1 MTSYNRTLAID
12 IETFSDEDLGRV
24 GVYKYTDTLKG
35 TSSPAFDI
43 LLFAYAYDDE
53 PVQIVDLT
61 KEKLPQAVVRDLYD
75 ALVLKTA
82 FNASFER
89 VCLNHYLNGITGPWE
104 CTMIRAWELGIA
116 GNLATVGARL
126 GLPIDARKL
135 DGGYLIRTFCKPRKP
150 SKNNPATRWTADTK
164 PEEWA
169 LFTEYCMRD
178 VEAERA
184 IRERLL
190 RLPMFPGEWDLYRLD
205 QSINDRGILVDQAFC
220 KAAMQIANDITRD
233 AQQRYTAL
241 TGIENP
247 NSLPALKAWLKAE
260 TGREI
265 SSVTKDT
272 LPELVEELAD
282 YPQAA
287 EALEIR
293 ALLGKTSIAKYQ
305 KMLDTM
311 CADGRSRGNTQ
322 FFGAKTGRWA
332 GRLIQLQ
339 NLPQN
344 HIEDLD
350 TAREAVASGDYE
362 WLSMLYD
369 DPTDVLRQ
377 CIRTAIVPAPG
388 KKFIVADF
396 SAIEARVIAWLAGE
410 TWRLETFAAGGD
422 IYCASASQMFG
433 VPVEKHGVNGHL
445 RQKGKVAEL
454 ALGYAGSVGAL
465 KAMGALKM
473 GMEEHELKPI
483 VDKWRKASPNVV
495 RLWHLIEDACFRC
508 IQDHKPQR
516 INNYLSVLWERGI
529 LFIVLPSG
537 RRMGYVRPRLEA
549 DAYGRPKM
557 SYEDIIG
564 GKVGRV
570 ETYYGKLTEN
580 VVQAT
585 ARDCL
590 AHAMLALD
598 QAGYEIVFHV
608 HDEVIVEI
616 DENASA
622 LETVCSMMS
631 APIPWAPGLPLRA
644 DGYECSYYKKD

>member
-1 MTSYNRTLAID
+1 MTSYDRTLAID
-12 IETFSDEDLGRV
+12 IETFSDMDLGKV
-24 GVYKYTDTLKG
+24 GVYKYTD
-35 TSSPAFDI
+35 SPAFEI
-43 LLFAYAYDDE
+43 LLFAYAYDDG

-61 KEKLPQAVVRDLYD
+61 KEKLPQPLVRDLYD
-75 ALVLKTA
+75 GRVLKTA

-89 VCLNHYLNGITGPWE
+89 VCLNKYLNGLTGPWD

-116 GNLATVGARL
+116 GNLATVGERV
-126 GLPIDARKL
+126 GVKEEARKF
-135 DGGYLIRTFCKPRKP
+135 DGSHLIRLFCKPRKP
-150 SKNNPATRWTADTK
+150 SKNNPATRWTAETK

-169 LFTEYCMRD
+169 CFVAYCKQD

-184 IRERLL
+184 IREKLL
-190 RLPMFPGEWDLYRLD
+190 QLPMLESERQLYKLD
-205 QSINDRGILVDQAFC
+205 QRINDRGILVDADFC
-220 KAAMQIANDITRD
+220 DAAIRVSDDLTED
-233 AQQRYTAL
+233 AQMRYKAL

-247 NSLPALKAWLKAE
+247 NSLVALKKWLRDQ
-260 TGREI
+260 TGEDV
-265 SSVTKDT
+265 SSITKET
-272 LPELVEELAD
+272 LPQLVEQFAA
-282 YPQAA
+282 YPAVR
-287 EALEIR
+287 EALQIR
-293 ALLGKTSIAKYQ
+293 SLLGKTSIAKYQ
-305 KMLDTM
+305 KMLETM
-311 CADGRSRGNTQ
+311 CSDGRSRGNTQ

-332 GRLIQLQ
+332 GRQIQLQ

-344 HIEDLD
+344 HLDDLD
-350 TAREAVASGDYE
+350 TARSAVAEGDYE
-362 WLSMLYD
+362 LLAMMYD

-377 CIRTAIVPAPG
+377 CIRTAIIPSPG

-410 TWRLETFAAGGD
+410 QWRLDTFAAGGD

-473 GMEEHELKPI
+473 GMEENELKPI
-483 VDKWRKASPNVV
+483 VEKWREASPHVV
-495 RLWHLIEDACFRC
+495 ELWHFIENACFAC
-508 IQDHKPQR
+508 IRDRKPHR
-516 INNYLSVLWERGI
+516 INNYLSVLWDHGI

-537 RRMGYVRPRLEA
+537 RRMGYVRPWMDR
-549 DAYGRPKM
+549 DPYGRPKM
-557 SYEDIIG
+557 SYEDIVG
-564 GKVGRV
+564 GKVGHI

-590 AHAMLALD
+590 AQAMLKLD
-598 QAGYEIVFHV
+598 AAGYEIVFHV
-608 HDEVIVEI
+608 HDEVIIEI
-616 DENASA
+616 DQRADELEN
-622 LETVCSMMS
+622 VCRIMGE
-631 APIPWAPGLPLRA
+631 PIPWAPGLPLRA